1 VKIRV
6 PYKRRA
12 VLVALALVV
21 LLLGGCLRK
30 ATTQPEEITYQLP
43 TKITVGIGQVVP
55 GTDIRYDRLA
65 EQGAYL
71 TIQGQEA
78 LKRKGDS
85 LEWSGNPSAGVA
97 VDLSLRVVWFTES
110 EIHLAGTAKIV
121 VDGVSPREGAIATI
135 SEIKYTGPV
144 AYGLAKGAVLPGSS
158 LTYEGESDDGAKLG
172 GLSGY
177 PYRRAGDSIFWEGT
191 LRDGVSIRIDV
202 RVVQYDAKG
211 LRVGGLVTLWIG
223 A

>member
-1 VKIRV
+1 MKIRV

-121 VDGVSPREGAIATI
+121 VDGVSPREGAIATT